1 MIYLQAKP
9 ETLVARVRR
18 RGIDMERRISDDY
31 LTLLGESYTRFFH
44 NYDAAPVMMVNSEN
58 LNFAESADDFL
69 LLVQRIESMRGRREY
84 FNRGD

>member
-1 MIYLQAKP
+1 MTKKAKP
-9 ETLVARVRR
+9 ETLVARVRK

-31 LTLLGESYTRFFH
+31 LILLGESYTRFFH
-44 NYDAAPVMMVNSEN
+44 HYDDAPVVVVNSEN
-58 LNFAESADDFL
+58 LNFVDRTDDFL